1 MSLKEFGSMFGGFD
15 EIFKGTYKGF
25 KSTDTMDS
33 VLQKTFANQFRIGSE
48 GVSEFTMQQIQA
60 KAAAMGLTE
69 ELTTQAVAMASDADF
84 TAKAKTG
91 KLKWA
96 DAVNDS
102 KVNLDELSEALR
114 KTGKVSEKDLNFAKA
129 GKSLDEYRN
138 GLKGIIASNAELAD
152 SFIDLGTEAHVA
164 SNNLGKGILASLK
177 SFALSP
183 VGIVTIATAIG
194 AAIVAIEDAMH
205 IDQEEAFSALSES
218 LSNYQSSADELNSLN
233 QELETTQ
240 SRIQELQALQNAGT
254 ISFAEEAE
262 LSQLQAQ
269 NAELERKIS
278 LQEQLNN
285 LDKQQ
290 AISDAKTAMDATS
303 LSVAESVRAGDSE
316 GKRTM
321 KGIVG
326 ESTSIQAIRDDL
338 KAVEEYKIKIQ
349 EMEQTIQD
357 TKDVIAGNAEDDS
370 MSGKL
375 LRNLFGDNTFTDKIT
390 EWWNRG
396 DLSAQQKALDDY
408 NKSLS
413 TLQGDLST
421 QTEYLQT
428 QLDALKLDPEA
439 NASAI
444 AEIESALNE
453 VAGIDLSPI
462 EQQYKQIESAFSA
475 TSGNDLIRDQLIEAA
490 KSGED
495 VVDVLHEMGLT
506 LSDLGIKGAGKGDAV
521 RRYFDELAEAATE
534 AQDAINSV
542 DGSVEGVTAAF
553 ESANQDA
560 DWKTM
565 SDYLS
570 QASELYQQG
579 KVGTDDFQTATQFMT
594 YDTINADADG
604 FKYDADA
611 YVHYWE
617 QAQGKVARYFDE
629 NNPIQS
635 VSNALEDLKS
645 AGLATEL
652 EGGDNDWTDS
662 FRTSADAAKAWG
674 VSVDAAEAMMHNM
687 ESYGAEFDDV
697 FWSGEGLSR
706 YEEALTN
713 LKTIRDEMSSGDG
726 KNRLSGLIEG
736 WDEEYA
742 KYQND
747 LSGLTEDQVVRIEF
761 EYDLASAQQ
770 QIDELDELW
779 EGGDRSAETGAKRI
793 AARSNALSLLE
804 EQTGYSEEQGGGYAN
819 LSSAIDTLQDKLS
832 KTDSKKSIANIQE
845 QISAVQD
852 LQQAF
857 QTSMLDGEVA
867 NWDEYLNTDGFGEA
881 IQSIMDSTDMSTSDL
896 SELLGIDQN
905 VLDEAVDLKV
915 DADTSEAENKLQG
928 IAANDGKH
936 IVMDVD
942 ASTDQIQAQLDKLE
956 TGQTITFNAEVDGVD
971 SVINAVK
978 DEEGNITYTATIDGV
993 EQKISP
999 ILNKDGTVSYTLGE
1013 VPTVL
1018 PNADQTVNRNPD
1030 NSKVSVNPSSVN
1042 QTAVRRPDNSGVMSS
1057 PPSVTQTVKRVVST
1071 VVQGGLGVLSGIFN
1085 FNGTAHANG
1094 TVRIGTALASGDWS
1108 VQQNERA
1115 LVGEL
1120 GQETVV
1126 RDGHFFTVGD
1136 NGAEFVNLRRGD
1148 VVFNHKQSEELFK
1161 NGYVTSGGGRA
1172 RVVGGSYAFGSAYA
1186 NGFRFPSGGSA
1197 GSSATHTSSS
1207 SSSNKGS
1214 SSATKAANS
1223 AAKAASSASSAAN
1236 SAAKAADEFKEKF
1249 DEVEIWLDRFDRTL
1263 NNLTDSI
1270 ETYSYDLSKQSS
1282 VSDQAMNHIRNNLS
1296 TLQSAYNRYIQEAN
1310 SVGLDESWAAKVRN
1324 GAINLEDITD
1334 EDLKEK
1340 IDNFQSYY
1348 EKALDVEDT
1357 IAELQRELVDL
1368 ATEKL
1373 DNIEQ
1378 YYENRSDYDDNFGYL
1393 TSIEQLATALETYQ
1407 KELDKQVNDGIIK
1420 EFSNEW
1426 YEAQSSIAE
1435 MQQNLFEA
1443 MLKKYQDIIDN
1454 LDRISTTLDN
1464 SLSLKEA
1471 RDEPITE
1478 EDYQR
1483 PLEVANEQI
1492 DSLFEKRQK
1501 LLEQQAIYD
1510 VGSELYDDL
1519 ADQISDIDDDIFGLL
1534 EDIEDLKDKIW
1545 EVRWQPFFDGQEA
1558 LENLRDETE
1567 DFRDLLHDDA
1577 FVGEFGGLTSEGLTN
1592 LALIS
1597 QSMNASKQSIRN
1609 YQEAIKKLT
1618 EDYEAGN
1625 ISTNEYEENLSD
1637 FLANI
1642 RDGVADVEDFRMEIV
1657 DLYTEMLERENEVTQ
1672 ESIKKFSELLDVRK
1686 KNDDYAKDIRNQ
1698 TKDINQLE
1706 SQIAALQNVNNDSA
1720 RAELKNLQAQLAEAK
1735 DELSQTQKDR
1745 EYDIRSQGYD
1755 YLSEDLD
1762 EALESTLNEVTYNAQ
1777 KQEQVISEMLNNVV
1791 NNYQTAYDKIN
1802 QIIANTGFTPSGD
1815 FQQNIDNI
1823 GSQPGAQG
1831 QVDASNTIAPNY
1843 TPDDFVGGINTGQIQ
1858 TGKDQSKNDA
1868 IQEEIEK
1875 EPNIDNRPVALI
1887 ELKPTSLTLQE
1898 GQSGSIS
1905 AHVRPTDA
1913 ANKTLSWTSS
1923 NTSVATVSG
1932 GTVKAVKPG
1941 SATITCSATD
1951 GSGKTATASVTVTKK
1966 PDPPKPAPS
1975 GGDGVL
1981 RVGDRVTF
1989 TGQYYYSS
1997 WGVKPA
2003 GSLYSGVPNG
2013 VIVDSYSASKYGGSA
2028 RFTGGYDVHIR
2039 SADGRYGD
2047 LGWVSIGQLSG
2058 YKDGTLGVTHNQ
2070 LAKVNEAG
2078 KEMIIRAGGSQ
2089 IAHLQYGDAV
2099 LPHNLSENMFTLSSN
2114 THAIMNNL
2122 ARSSASGNAG
2132 DVVINNNYDALL
2144 HVEGNVDK
2152 DALPGLKNLLE
2163 QSYQYTSK
2171 KMYQDAGLMGIKK
2184 RL

>member
-1 MSLKEFGSMFGGFD
+1 MFGGFD

-69 ELTTQAVAMASDADF
+69 ELTAQAVAMASDADF
-84 TAKAKTG
+84 TAKARSG
-91 KLKWA
+91 KLKWI
-96 DAVNDS
+96 DAVDDS
-102 KVNLDELSEALR
+102 KVDLDELSDALK
-114 KTGKVSEKDLNFAKA
+114 KTGKVADKDLNFAKSA
-129 GKSLDEYRN
+129 DTLDTYRN
-138 GLKGIIASNAELAD
+138 RLKSTIASNAELAD

-183 VGIVTIATAIG
+183 AGMVTIATAIG

-240 SRIQELQALQNAGT
+240 SRIQELQALKNAGT

-321 KGIVG
+321 KGIAG

-338 KAVEEYKIKIQ
+338 KAVEEYKTKIQ

-390 EWWNRG
+390 EWWNKG

-475 TSGNDLIRDQLIEAA
+475 TSGNDLIRDQLIDAA

-521 RRYFDELAEAATE
+521 RRYFDELAESAE
-534 AQDAINSV
+534 QAQDAINSV

-635 VSNALEDLKS
+635 VSNALEDLKK

-687 ESYGAEFDDV
+687 ESYGAEFDNV

-1018 PNADQTVNRNPD
+1018 PDADQTVNRNPD

-1042 QTAVRRPDNSGVMSS
+1042 QTAVRRPDNSSVMSS
-1057 PPSVTQTVKRVVST
+1057 PPPVTQTVKRVITNVVNT
-1071 VVQGGLGVLSGIFN
+1071 VKGFFTGDGGLTGTAHVNGTVRYGKYLI
-1085 FNGTAHANG
+1085 GTAHASG
-1094 TVRIGTALASGDWS
+1094 TVLDSDWIDPNWRTKRGEIALTGEKA
-1108 VQQNERA
+1108 QE
-1115 LVGEL
+1115 LVVDPR
-1120 GQETVV
+1120 TNKWW
-1126 RDGHFFTVGD
+1126 TVGD
-1136 NGAEFVNLRRGD
+1136 RGAEFSYIPPGAVIFNGQQTKQLLTNGSINSRGT
-1148 VVFNHKQSEELFK
+1148 
-1161 NGYVTSGGGRA
+1161 GP
-1172 RVVGGSYAFGSAYA
+1172 SYLSGSAYA

-1197 GSSATHTSSS
+1197 GASSTHTSSS

-1223 AAKAASSASSAAN
+1223 AAKAASSASSAAS

-1270 ETYSYDLSKQSS
+1270 ETYSYDLLKQSS

-1324 GAINLEDITD
+1324 GAINLEDITN

-1558 LENLRDETE
+1558 LEDLRDETE

-1577 FVGEFGGLTSEGLTN
+1577 FIGEFGGLTSEGLTN

-1625 ISTNEYEENLSD
+1625 ISANEYEENLSD

-1642 RDGVADVEDFRMEIV
+1642 RDGVANVEDFRMEIV

-1698 TKDINQLE
+1698 TKDINALE
-1706 SQIAALQNVNNDSA
+1706 AQI
-1720 RAELKNLQAQLAEAK
+1720 K
-1735 DELSQTQKDR
+1735 
-1745 EYDIRSQGYD
+1745 
-1755 YLSEDLD
+1755 
-1762 EALESTLNEVTYNAQ
+1762 ALESV
-1777 KQEQVISEMLNNVV
+1777 KQICRIHFNCWE
-1791 NNYQTAYDKIN
+1791 
-1802 QIIANTGFTPSGD
+1802 
-1815 FQQNIDNI
+1815 
-1823 GSQPGAQG
+1823 
-1831 QVDASNTIAPNY
+1831 
-1843 TPDDFVGGINTGQIQ
+1843 
-1858 TGKDQSKNDA
+1858 
-1868 IQEEIEK
+1868 
-1875 EPNIDNRPVALI
+1875 ALRI
-1887 ELKPTSLTLQE
+1887 L
-1898 GQSGSIS
+1898 
-1905 AHVRPTDA
+1905 
-1913 ANKTLSWTSS
+1913 
-1923 NTSVATVSG
+1923 
-1932 GTVKAVKPG
+1932 
-1941 SATITCSATD
+1941 
-1951 GSGKTATASVTVTKK
+1951 
-1966 PDPPKPAPS
+1966 
-1975 GGDGVL
+1975 
-1981 RVGDRVTF
+1981 
-1989 TGQYYYSS
+1989 
-1997 WGVKPA
+1997 
-2003 GSLYSGVPNG
+2003 
-2013 VIVDSYSASKYGGSA
+2013 
-2028 RFTGGYDVHIR
+2028 
-2039 SADGRYGD
+2039 
-2047 LGWVSIGQLSG
+2047 
-2058 YKDGTLGVTHNQ
+2058 
-2070 LAKVNEAG
+2070 
-2078 KEMIIRAGGSQ
+2078 
-2089 IAHLQYGDAV
+2089 
-2099 LPHNLSENMFTLSSN
+2099 
-2114 THAIMNNL
+2114 
-2122 ARSSASGNAG
+2122 
-2132 DVVINNNYDALL
+2132 
-2144 HVEGNVDK
+2144 
-2152 DALPGLKNLLE
+2152 
-2163 QSYQYTSK
+2163 
-2171 KMYQDAGLMGIKK
+2171 
-2184 RL
+2184 

>member
-1 MSLKEFGSMFGGFD
+1 MSFKTLLHDVPLITKHMGKLNAAGEVFVRATNGISGKLLVGAGAYAIVTTVLQELSDAYNLSYDSAIKNTQASVENVESTKTEVDSLK
-15 EIFKGTYKGF
+15 
-25 KSTDTMDS
+25 
-33 VLQKTFANQFRIGSE
+33 NQ
-48 GVSEFTMQQIQA
+48 VSEARSSLEALADEYNIEITGTESFDNLVTKLYESDLSLDDQIQV
-60 KAAAMGLTE
+60 G
-69 ELTTQAVAMASDADF
+69 
-84 TAKAKTG
+84 
-91 KLKWA
+91 
-96 DAVNDS
+96 
-102 KVNLDELSEALR
+102 
-114 KTGKVSEKDLNFAKA
+114 
-129 GKSLDEYRN
+129 SLD
-138 GLKGIIASNAELAD
+138 K
-152 SFIDLGTEAHVA
+152 
-164 SNNLGKGILASLK
+164 
-177 SFALSP
+177 
-183 VGIVTIATAIG
+183 
-194 AAIVAIEDAMH
+194 
-205 IDQEEAFSALSES
+205 
-218 LSNYQSSADELNSLN
+218 
-233 QELETTQ
+233 
-240 SRIQELQALQNAGT
+240 
-254 ISFAEEAE
+254 
-262 LSQLQAQ
+262 Q
-269 NAELERKIS
+269 NAELER
-278 LQEQLNN
+278 QLAIKEKLLEYNQKEAASN
-285 LDKQQ
+285 AMDTLGRGEKSVAQTVAQDVPGGKNVHED
-290 AISDAKTAMDATS
+290 AISNVSVVDAVKDNVSAIQEYEKEIDRLENAQANYDPGSKKWEKAQEDIDSYNEAIQKLTSDIDAKTPELNS
-303 LSVAESVRAGDSE
+303 L
-316 GKRTM
+316 
-321 KGIVG
+321 
-326 ESTSIQAIRDDL
+326 L
-338 KAVEEYKIKIQ
+338 KAFSMDGEG
-349 EMEQTIQD
+349 TSAL
-357 TKDVIAGNAEDDS
+357 AGYEKQFNEVQS
-370 MSGKL
+370 
-375 LRNLFGDNTFTDKIT
+375 
-390 EWWNRG
+390 
-396 DLSAQQKALDDY
+396 ALD
-408 NKSLS
+408 
-413 TLQGDLST
+413 
-421 QTEYLQT
+421 
-428 QLDALKLDPEA
+428 
-439 NASAI
+439 AI
-444 AEIESALNE
+444 NTM
-453 VAGIDLSPI
+453 DMSPL
-462 EQQYKQIESAFSA
+462 ERQMSQIESAFSA
-475 TSGNDLIRDQLIEAA
+475 TSGNDLIRDQLIDAA

-521 RRYFDELAEAATE
+521 RRYFDELAESAE
-534 AQDAINSV
+534 QAQDAINSV

-674 VSVDAAEAMMHNM
+674 ISVDAAEAMMHNM
-687 ESYGAEFDDV
+687 ESYGAEFDNV

-993 EQKISP
+993 EQEISP

-1042 QTAVRRPDNSGVMSS
+1042 QTAVRRPDNSSVMSS
-1057 PPSVTQTVKRVVST
+1057 PPPVTQTVKRVVST

-1197 GSSATHTSSS
+1197 GSSSTHTSSS

-1324 GAINLEDITD
+1324 GAINLEDITN

-1407 KELDKQVNDGIIK
+1407 KELDKQVNDDIIK

-1471 RDEPITE
+1471 RDETITE
-1478 EDYQR
+1478 EDYRR

-1492 DSLFEKRQK
+1492 ESLFENRQK

-1558 LENLRDETE
+1558 LEDLRDETE

-1577 FVGEFGGLTSEGLTN
+1577 FIGEFGGLTTEGLTN
-1592 LALIS
+1592 VALIS
-1597 QSMNASKQSIRN
+1597 QSINASKQQIKN
-1609 YQEAIKKLT
+1609 YSAALEKLN
-1618 EDYEAGN
+1618 EDLQAGN
-1625 ISTNEYEENLSD
+1625 ISTSEFEKQQKD
-1637 FLANI
+1637 FLKAI
-1642 RDGVADVEDFRMEIV
+1642 REGTLDVSNYQEEIV
-1657 DLYTEMLERENEVTQ
+1657 SLWQEMIEKENDVVQ
-1672 ESIKKFSELLDVRK
+1672 SSIDKHKELLQAKKDNDSYSRDVR
-1686 KNDDYAKDIRNQ
+1686 DQ
-1698 TKDINQLE
+1698 TKEINALE
-1706 SQIAALQNVNNDSA
+1706 AQI
-1720 RAELKNLQAQLAEAK
+1720 K
-1735 DELSQTQKDR
+1735 
-1745 EYDIRSQGYD
+1745 
-1755 YLSEDLD
+1755 
-1762 EALESTLNEVTYNAQ
+1762 ALESV
-1777 KQEQVISEMLNNVV
+1777 KQICRIHFNCWE
-1791 NNYQTAYDKIN
+1791 
-1802 QIIANTGFTPSGD
+1802 
-1815 FQQNIDNI
+1815 
-1823 GSQPGAQG
+1823 
-1831 QVDASNTIAPNY
+1831 
-1843 TPDDFVGGINTGQIQ
+1843 
-1858 TGKDQSKNDA
+1858 
-1868 IQEEIEK
+1868 
-1875 EPNIDNRPVALI
+1875 ALRI
-1887 ELKPTSLTLQE
+1887 L
-1898 GQSGSIS
+1898 
-1905 AHVRPTDA
+1905 
-1913 ANKTLSWTSS
+1913 
-1923 NTSVATVSG
+1923 
-1932 GTVKAVKPG
+1932 
-1941 SATITCSATD
+1941 
-1951 GSGKTATASVTVTKK
+1951 
-1966 PDPPKPAPS
+1966 
-1975 GGDGVL
+1975 
-1981 RVGDRVTF
+1981 
-1989 TGQYYYSS
+1989 
-1997 WGVKPA
+1997 
-2003 GSLYSGVPNG
+2003 
-2013 VIVDSYSASKYGGSA
+2013 
-2028 RFTGGYDVHIR
+2028 
-2039 SADGRYGD
+2039 
-2047 LGWVSIGQLSG
+2047 
-2058 YKDGTLGVTHNQ
+2058 
-2070 LAKVNEAG
+2070 
-2078 KEMIIRAGGSQ
+2078 
-2089 IAHLQYGDAV
+2089 
-2099 LPHNLSENMFTLSSN
+2099 
-2114 THAIMNNL
+2114 
-2122 ARSSASGNAG
+2122 
-2132 DVVINNNYDALL
+2132 
-2144 HVEGNVDK
+2144 
-2152 DALPGLKNLLE
+2152 
-2163 QSYQYTSK
+2163 
-2171 KMYQDAGLMGIKK
+2171 
-2184 RL
+2184 